1 MDRADILQ
9 QVASGSLSVEDAIEQ
24 LKAQPTPKADE
35 PTTDSPL
42 ADENEALEASLDE
55 QAAPHRQ
62 PRWLRVQVRH
72 GFDDDAHTKVNIR
85 IPFSLVRAGVQFGAR
100 FSGRAEWHTFLEAV
114 QNGEVGTLLDVHNVE
129 KGEFVHIILE

>member
-9 QVASGSLSVEDAIEQ
+9 QVASGALSVEEAIQQ
-24 LKAQPTPKADE
+24 LKSQPAPKADE
-35 PTTDSPL
+35 PTADAPPT
-42 ADENEALEASLDE
+42 DENEALEAALDE
-55 QAAPHRQ
+55 GTVPHRQ

-100 FSGRAEWHTFLEAV
+100 FSGRAEWHTFWEAV
-114 QNGEVGTLLDVHNVE
+114 QHGEIGTLLDVHNVE